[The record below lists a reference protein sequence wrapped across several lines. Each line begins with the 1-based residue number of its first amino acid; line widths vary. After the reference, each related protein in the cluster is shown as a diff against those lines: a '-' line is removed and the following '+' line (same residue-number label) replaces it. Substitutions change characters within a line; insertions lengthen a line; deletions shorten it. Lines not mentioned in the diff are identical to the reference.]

1 MPIRVHCPACQA
13 AYNCPDDRRGA
24 DIRCLKCGRVFRAGA
39 ASPGRAPGP
48 VCGPR
53 GRRAR
58 GVKRPPRRTPPRPG
72 GRW

>member
-13 AYNCPDDRRGA
+13 AYNYPDDRRGA

-39 ASPGRAPGP
+39 ETLAGAGP
-48 VCGPR
+48 VQAAPPR
-53 GRRAR
+53 C